1 MFLLLQWVPR
11 QNSGQTLHSKNLE
24 DVDFGQVGSTESFTP
39 AQSWW
44 WMRREKEIYAYLTR
58 TESSAGYFL
67 HWHSLTKGS
76 TIERSWVGAG
86 PGTFLPSSPTGNIA
100 GWPLCPGRP
109 ASIHWERKMGRG
121 EEKKKKK
128 GKRFLLIAYYVQAT
142 CQVLWVGH
150 PGIKRPVGT
159 LPGCPPVWQPWGSS
173 SLHLLI
179 YSSVDHR
186 RDAENLLCKEMMNQ
200 RKNSSTYLYSTW
212 NSRVEEEN
220 NSIWISINFQCFKCK
235 SQGSSIVEGSAYFN
249 SWEFHL
255 CITWAIQQIV
265 VFVFGEFHM
274 PEEELRRAGLGRLG
288 WMLGLGRVGSGSC
301 PPQFFSNV
309 NIMEAKKR
317 PLKFFWK

>member
-1 MFLLLQWVPR
+1 MSSTSELWTNAPFQEPGRCWLWAGRFYWKLHTSSVVVVDEKGKGNLRISHQDREQCRLFSALTFPHKRLHHWEELGWCR
-11 QNSGQTLHSKNLE
+11 SGNVSAILSHREHCRLTTLSRKTSLHSL
-24 DVDFGQVGSTESFTP
+24 
-39 AQSWW
+39 
-44 WMRREKEIYAYLTR
+44 REKNGE
-58 TESSAGYFL
+58 
-67 HWHSLTKGS
+67 
-76 TIERSWVGAG
+76 
-86 PGTFLPSSPTGNIA
+86 
-100 GWPLCPGRP
+100 GR
-109 ASIHWERKMGRG
+109 R
-121 EEKKKKK
+121 KKKKK

-200 RKNSSTYLYSTW
+200 RKNSSTYLHSTW

-220 NSIWISINFQCFKCK
+220 NSIWISINFQCFKRK

>member
-1 MFLLLQWVPR
+1 MPPHRGISFMFLLLQWVSR
-11 QNSGQTLHSKNLE
+11 QYSGQSLLSKNLE
-24 DVDFGQVGSTESFTP
+24 DADFGKVGSTERVTP

-44 WMRREKEIYAYLTR
+44 WMRRGKEIYAYLTR

-150 PGIKRPVGT
+150 PGTKRLVGPSPAAPLCGNRGADLVCT
-159 LPGCPPVWQPWGSS
+159 SQSM
-173 SLHLLI
+173 LL
-179 YSSVDHR
+179 
-186 RDAENLLCKEMMNQ
+186 
-200 RKNSSTYLYSTW
+200 
-212 NSRVEEEN
+212 
-220 NSIWISINFQCFKCK
+220 
-235 SQGSSIVEGSAYFN
+235 
-249 SWEFHL
+249 
-255 CITWAIQQIV
+255 
-265 VFVFGEFHM
+265 
-274 PEEELRRAGLGRLG
+274 
-288 WMLGLGRVGSGSC
+288 
-301 PPQFFSNV
+301 
-309 NIMEAKKR
+309 
-317 PLKFFWK
+317 